1 MLVLTYVKRGD
12 FFGGVMMKN
21 VYQYLGMA
29 GILLLP
35 LSPALAVT
43 SSGTVGA
50 TLTLTNGCLING
62 SPSQNGINFGTLDF
76 GTHPATF
83 SELTT
88 QLTGASGGNSFGI
101 QCTTTD
107 YTVQITGNTNASA
120 PGTVIG
126 TPGTPARYLVN
137 AANTTQGVAYSL
149 YSDSGFNNV
158 ISNNTPIPKVSTTA
172 GVDNNTLYG
181 RIQGGGN
188 SVTVVPGTYTD
199 TINVS
204 VIY

>member
-1 MLVLTYVKRGD
+1 MNRLSR
-12 FFGGVMMKN
+12 F
-21 VYQYLGMA
+21 LGMA
-29 GILLLP
+29 GIFLLP
-35 LSPALAVT
+35 LPSAMAVT

-88 QLTGASGGNSFGI
+88 QLTGAAGGNSFGI

-107 YTVQITGNTNASA
+107 YTVQITGNTNSSA

-126 TPGTPARYLVN
+126 TPGTP
-137 AANTTQGVAYSL
+137 
-149 YSDSGFNNV
+149 
-158 ISNNTPIPKVSTTA
+158 TTA
-172 GVDNNTLYG
+172 GVDNYTLYG

>member
-1 MLVLTYVKRGD
+1 MNKISLL
-12 FFGGVMMKN
+12 
-21 VYQYLGMA
+21 LGTIGA
-29 GILLLP
+29 LLLP
-35 LSPALAVT
+35 APVAFAVT
-43 SSGTVGA
+43 SSGTIGA

-83 SELTT
+83 ATLTT
-88 QLTGASGGNSFGI
+88 QLTGASGGNSFTI
-101 QCTTTD
+101 QCTTAS
-107 YTVQITGNTNASA
+107 YTVQITGNTNATA
-120 PGTVIG
+120 PGTVVG
-126 TPGTPARYLVN
+126 TPGTPGRYLISSTD
-137 AANTTQGVAYSL
+137 ATQGVAYSL
-149 YSDSGFNNV
+149 YSDGGFSNI
-158 ISNNTPIPKVSTTA
+158 ISNNTPIPKASTSG
-172 GVDNNTLYG
+172 GVDSYTLYG

>member
-1 MLVLTYVKRGD
+1 MNRKLLYVLVS
-12 FFGGVMMKN
+12 GV
-21 VYQYLGMA
+21 LIMA
-29 GILLLP
+29 AQ
-35 LSPALAVT
+35 SARAVT
-43 SSGTVGA
+43 SSGTIGA

-83 SELTT
+83 SQLTT
-88 QLTGASGGNSFGI
+88 QLTNASGGNSFGI

-107 YTVQITGNTNASA
+107 YTVQVTGNTNSTA
-120 PGTVIG
+120 PGTVVG

-149 YSDSGFNNV
+149 YSDSGFSNV
-158 ISNNTPIPKVSTTA
+158 ITNNTNIPRASTTG
-172 GVDNNTLYG
+172 GVDNYTLYG
-181 RIQGGGN
+181 RISGGGN
-188 SVTVVPGTYTD
+188 SVSVVPGTYTD

-204 VIY
+204 VTY

>member
-1 MLVLTYVKRGD
+1 MNN
-12 FFGGVMMKN
+12 M
-21 VYQYLGMA
+21 YL
-29 GILLLP
+29 ILGTVSVFLLP
-35 LSPALAVT
+35 VPSVLALS
-43 SSGTVGA
+43 SNGTIGA

-76 GTHPATF
+76 GAHPATF

-88 QLTGASGGNSFGI
+88 QLTGAGGGNSFGI

-107 YTVQITGNTNASA
+107 YTVQITGNTNSSA
-120 PGTVIG
+120 PGNVVG
-126 TPGTPARYLVN
+126 TPGTPARYLIN

-149 YSDSGFNNV
+149 YSDSGFSNV
-158 ISNNTPIPKVSTTA
+158 IDNNTPIPKTSTIA
-172 GVDNNTLYG
+172 GVDNYTLYG

>member
-1 MLVLTYVKRGD
+1 MKKNLFVVIC
-12 FFGGVMMKN
+12 GG
-21 VYQYLGMA
+21 G
-29 GILLLP
+29 LLLA
-35 LSPALAVT
+35 SSMSHAVT
-43 SSGTVGA
+43 SSGTIGA

-83 SELTT
+83 DTLTT
-88 QLTGASGGNSFGI
+88 QLTGAAGGNSFAI
-101 QCTTTD
+101 QCTTAD
-107 YTVQITGNTNASA
+107 YTVQVTGSTNQA
-120 PGTVIG
+120 PGTIIG
-126 TPGTPARYLVN
+126 TPGTPGTPGRYLVN
-137 AANTTQGVAYSL
+137 TTNATQGVAYSL
-149 YSDSGFNNV
+149 YSDAAFNNV
-158 ISNNTPIPKVSTTA
+158 IANNTPIPRASTTG
-172 GVDNNTLYG
+172 GVDNYTLYG